1 MSNLLS
7 KVERIVGSENL
18 SYSQEGFLGFAVDGK
33 IPRLIIN
40 PSSPDEISEILR
52 VANEEWASICP
63 WSQGT
68 KIGIGNIPT
77 NVDIILSISRLSR
90 IIEYDHG
97 NLTVTVEAGVKLSEL
112 QKALEEKKQFLPLD
126 PMFSSMC
133 SIGGIIASNS
143 NGPRRLRYG
152 SVRDLLIGIKAV
164 LPTGEKIKGGGKVVK
179 NVAGYDMCKLFI
191 GSFGTLGIITEATFK
206 LYPIP
211 EAEKTVLVAA
221 GKPAQ
226 AFELASSI
234 LDSVIIPS
242 SLDVI
247 NPSTLRVFSGKL
259 NISFRED
266 SFYLAVRLEGF
277 RESVEREINEIQ
289 KISDCDLKILEGSEQ
304 YRFWTALSDFSYL
317 SGSNFRFK
325 SAVPISSSFDVF
337 KSFEESSASS
347 GFKMNLISHAGS
359 GIIHGFL
366 RTEDIDKLI
375 QFINGSNSYMA
386 KIGGYF
392 VVESATLQIKEK
404 INVWGYLPGGIN
416 IMRSLKEKFDPKGII
431 NPVRLL

>member
-1 MSNLLS
+1 MD
-7 KVERIVGSENL
+7 
-18 SYSQEGFLGFAVDGK
+18 FAVDGK
-33 IPRLIIN
+33 IPRLILN
-40 PSSPDEISEILR
+40 PSTPDQISEILR
-52 VANEEWASICP
+52 VADAEGTSICP

-68 KIGIGNIPT
+68 KIGIGNIPESL
-77 NVDIILSISRLSR
+77 DIILSMSKFSR
-90 IIEYDHG
+90 IIEYDHA

-112 QKALEEKKQFLPLD
+112 QEVLQERKQFLPLD
-126 PMFSSMC
+126 PMFSSTC
-133 SIGGIIASNS
+133 SIGGIVASNS

-164 LPTGEKIKGGGKVVK
+164 LPTGEKIKAGGKVVK

-211 EAEKTVLVAA
+211 EAGKTVLVAV

-242 SLDVI
+242 SVEVLD
-247 NPSTLRVFSGKL
+247 PSTLRVFSGRI

-277 RESVEREINEIQ
+277 RESVEREINDIQ
-289 KISDCDLKILEGSEQ
+289 KISDSALKILEGSEQ
-304 YRFWTALSDFSYL
+304 CGFWTAVSDFSYL

-325 SAVPISSSFDVF
+325 AAVPISSSFDVVR
-337 KSFEESSASS
+337 SFEESSASS
-347 GFKMNLISHAGS
+347 SLEICIISHAGS
-359 GIIHGFL
+359 GIIYGFL
-366 RTEDIDKLI
+366 RTGDIDKLI
-375 QFINGSNSYMA
+375 QFIKESNSYVT

-392 VVESATLQIKEK
+392 VAESALLQIKEK
-404 INVWGYLPGGIN
+404 INVWGYLPGGVN

-431 NPVRLL
+431 NPGRLL